1 MVDLPMNAFKSHAN
15 NNADKPTYTV
25 SVLLEEIAAL
35 RKRVTELEDDGSC
48 CDRSTVVSTV
58 DERNELEAE
67 VVGLRKEISKVE
79 HEKADMELQFMNL
92 MASQER
98 EHQAALDLINAKL
111 IEAKEENLK
120 MRDVWASGDK
130 GEQFKEHLDDLQG
143 KHELE
148 LQQLQDDLAAADREI
163 EINRQDMDDMR
174 EQMVELEN
182 MKMTLLDEVT
192 SLRVQL
198 NEEAKAAND
207 LQAQLHD
214 VEDQAAK
221 KIAKLEQVIS
231 ERDAAIEKLQ
241 TELGEM
247 NDEVI
252 GLEDQKAMLLD
263 EITGLRMQVER
274 EQEAHANWKAK
285 VNSSNNS
292 VSSSNSQPSAESSNL
307 EVTVLRDRVKELEG
321 QAAML
326 QAKIRD
332 LQSGSGNSGNNNNKS
347 NMVDLLQE
355 SLKEEQDRRV
365 QVMSELEE
373 MKDKLKEKESE
384 IATLNQQRVTYEKRT
399 TQNIMDQV
407 AEADYHKAQTKKL
420 SEELQKLRAE
430 IGDPKGQ
437 SVKNGSGS
445 KPFLPRPSPM
455 SYSQSSSPACPESP
469 PPSATSASGISWKP
483 RVLRSTSTPVESV
496 SSPRTPVRSVVE
508 SFERRISMGTGSG
521 SLSSSVHGTS
531 STTGPHASL
540 RSPPTMPQDLPSL
553 SLEDQLDVLRQDLE
567 NERQKVRQLQE
578 RLNQETEVSAEL
590 RAEMASLSANEVS
603 ISEYARR
610 ESEKDRLNDKEQIS
624 RLTSQVEALE
634 RELDSA
640 LTQVEE
646 LKKEIQ
652 EQEAKHQELKNQS
665 AAVATVGGGKSN
677 GVDDAKIKE
686 IEKRAAKKY
695 DAEVN
700 NLKVELTK
708 VLMIKAD
715 MELEYTNKVKE
726 LEDSF
731 EAMQG
736 EIQEELAEN
745 KKQVDEL
752 RRSLNEKDD
761 EIARLQRER
770 EQLCT
775 SMNSMSSSKRGEMEE
790 MQTELL
796 DMNAKTAAQTREIQ
810 ALKMKIEELEY
821 RREDADMLRRKVLE
835 LETQV
840 KNSRN
845 TRAQISDA
853 ELEKLQQENSKLRES
868 LRTVTLERRSL
879 QEKLSTATSD
889 KDSRSMQVL
898 RERNT
903 ALKQEVEKL
912 TKRLKR
918 VEGSITRVAI

>member
-1 MVDLPMNAFKSHAN
+1 MVDPMNAFKSHAN
-15 NNADKPTYTV
+15 AEKPTYTV
-25 SVLLEEIAAL
+25 SVLLEEIGAL
-35 RKRVTELEDDGSC
+35 RKRVKELEDDGSC
-48 CDRSTVVSTV
+48 CDRSTVVSTI
-58 DERNELEAE
+58 DEQRELEAE
-67 VVGLRKEISKVE
+67 VVSLRKEVAKVE
-79 HEKADMELQFMNL
+79 HEKADMELQFMNH

-98 EHQAALDLINAKL
+98 EHQGALDILKEKL
-111 IEAKEENLK
+111 VQSKEENLAL
-120 MRDVWASGDK
+120 RDLWASGEK
-130 GEQFKEHLDDLQG
+130 AEQLQIHLEDLRG

-198 NEEAKAAND
+198 DEEAKAAND
-207 LQAQLHD
+207 LQSQLQD
-214 VEDQAAK
+214 VDAK
-221 KIAKLEQVIS
+221 ATAKITKLEQVIS
-231 ERDAAIEKLQ
+231 ERDASIEKLQ

-274 EQEAHANWKAK
+274 EQEAHANFKAR

-292 VSSSNSQPSAESSNL
+292 VSSSSSQPTSNDNV
-307 EVTVLRDRVKELEG
+307 EVTVLRERVKVLEV
-321 QAAML
+321 QAAVL
-326 QAKIRD
+326 QAKIKE
-332 LQSGSGNSGNNNNKS
+332 LESGRVSADTSK
-347 NMVDLLQE
+347 MEELLQE
-355 SLKEEQDRRV
+355 SLKEEQQRRV

-384 IATLNQQRVTYEKRT
+384 IASLNQQRVSYEERT
-399 TQNIMDQV
+399 TRNIMDQV
-407 AEADYHKAQTKKL
+407 AEADYHKSQTKKL
-420 SEELQKLRAE
+420 SEELKAIKEKLAAPNDAVAKL
-430 IGDPKGQ
+430 G
-437 SVKNGSGS
+437 KNGT
-445 KPFLPRPSPM
+445 KPLLPRPSPL

-469 PPSATSASGISWKP
+469 PPSTSSASGLPWKP
-483 RVLRSTSTPVESV
+483 RMLRSSSTPGDPSSV

-508 SFERRISMGTGSG
+508 SFERRISM
-521 SLSSSVHGTS
+521 SSSVHGTS
-531 STTGPHASL
+531 STQGPHAASHL
-540 RSPPTMPQDLPSL
+540 FAPSPPTMPDDLPSL
-553 SLEDQLDVLRQDLE
+553 SVEAQLDVLKQDLE
-567 NERQKVRQLQE
+567 VERAKVRQLQE
-578 RLNQETEVSAEL
+578 RLSQESEVSAEL

-603 ISEYARR
+603 IAEYARR
-610 ESEKDRLNDKEQIS
+610 ENEKDRQNDKEQIS

-634 RELDSA
+634 RELDAA
-640 LTQVEE
+640 LTQIEE
-646 LKKEIQ
+646 LKKEI
-652 EQEAKHQELKNQS
+652 KNQPL
-665 AAVATVGGGKSN
+665 TVGKASV
-677 GVDDAKIKE
+677 VDEAKIKD

-731 EAMQG
+731 ESMQA
-736 EIQEELAEN
+736 EIQEELEEN
-745 KKQVDEL
+745 KKQIDDL
-752 RRSLNEKDD
+752 RLSLNEKDD

-770 EQLCT
+770 EQICT

-790 MQTELL
+790 LQTELL
-796 DMNAKTAAQTREIQ
+796 DMNAKTTSQVREIQ
-810 ALKMKIEELEY
+810 ALRMKIEELEY

-835 LETQV
+835 LETQL

-879 QEKLSTATSD
+879 HEKLTTAASD

-898 RERNT
+898 RERNS

-912 TKRLKR
+912 TKRLRR